1 MSSTLVTMMLDDL
14 TQTRRLKLR
23 NSWPKPSSN
32 DL

>member
-1 MSSTLVTMMLDDL
+1 MMLDDL

-23 NSWPKPSSN
+23 NSRPKPSSN